1 MQEEVG
7 TVLKTGGSAAA
18 VLVKRNAA
26 CDHCPSRSCCTSL
39 GGDLKRVDVSNV
51 IGAKEGQQ
59 VKIGISPK
67 TVLKASFILYMVPIL
82 ALIIG
87 VMLGNFLGPQH
98 KEIWAI
104 SVGIGFFIGSYFI
117 IKGLSKRF
125 ANKGE
130 YLPVIT
136 EILADQI
143 PGNRQIY

>member
-7 TVLKTGGSAAA
+7 TVLKAGGGVAK

-26 CDHCPSRSCCTSL
+26 CDHCPSRSCCASL
-39 GGDLKRVDVSNV
+39 GGDLKRVDVSNI

-67 TVLKASFILYMVPIL
+67 TILKVSFILYMIPIL

-87 VMLGNFLGPQH
+87 AMFGGHLGAQH

-104 SVGIGFFIGSYFI
+104 SVGIGFFIGSYFV

-125 ANKGE
+125 ENKAE
-130 YLPVIT
+130 YLPVVT
-136 EILADQI
+136 EILADHI
-143 PGNRQIY
+143 SGNHKIY

>member
-7 TVLKTGGSAAA
+7 TVLKAGGGVAK

-26 CDHCPSRSCCTSL
+26 CDHCPSRSCCASL
-39 GGDLKRVDVSNV
+39 GGDLKRVDVSNI

-67 TVLKASFILYMVPIL
+67 TILKVSFILYMIPIL

-87 VMLGNFLGPQH
+87 AMFGGHLGAQH

-104 SVGIGFFIGSYFI
+104 TFRET
-117 IKGLSKRF
+117 IKSTEEDCKWKNGLSF
-125 ANKGE
+125 WELWGCSSF
-130 YLPVIT
+130 
-136 EILADQI
+136 
-143 PGNRQIY
+143 